1 MGCPCLGSAGL
12 RTQRSCA
19 VVRDTSED
27 RDSVGNLRRI
37 CETCFAHECRNVVS
51 EVVSQTL
58 ASMLEA
64 SDKTVGLRLRSS
76 KVNQVQGVAGFEYPP
91 CLLQCLLHLVCLEVV
106 EHEGGKHSV
115 ERRIRIW
122 KLLREPAIQLHV
134 DRFSLGFSPGERERL
149 RIGIEPNNFGLRMKT
164 LDKDREVSGTAA
176 VQISVSTTMGM
187 RAICTSTSNS
197 GTSPNGE

>member
-37 CETCFAHECRNVVS
+37 CETCFAHECRNAVS

-58 ASMLEA
+58 GSGLEA
-64 SDKTVGLRLRSS
+64 SDKTVGSHLRSS
-76 KVNQVQGVAGFEYPP
+76 KVNQVQGGVGFQYPP
-91 CLLQCLLHLVCLEVV
+91 CLLQCLVLLVWIEVV
-106 EHEGGKHSV
+106 EHEGEKHSV

-122 KLLREPAIQLHV
+122 KLLR
-134 DRFSLGFSPGERERL
+134 
-149 RIGIEPNNFGLRMKT
+149 
-164 LDKDREVSGTAA
+164 
-176 VQISVSTTMGM
+176 
-187 RAICTSTSNS
+187 
-197 GTSPNGE
+197 